1 VTTVLSDMN
10 LVSDERGKLT
20 FGEEHA
26 NLPFAPVRYFMVYD
40 VPIGTVRGGHAHKAC
55 HQFLI
60 AVAGSVMVMTDDGV
74 TRSEVLLDRP
84 DRGLHIPPLVWSEQ
98 RYEGADSRLLVMAS
112 ERYDE
117 SDYIRDHDD
126 FRSLRGPAR

>member
-1 VTTVLSDMN
+1 
-10 LVSDERGKLT
+10 
-20 FGEEHA
+20 
-26 NLPFAPVRYFMVYD
+26 
-40 VPIGTVRGGHAHKAC
+40 
-55 HQFLI
+55 
-60 AVAGSVMVMTDDGV
+60 MVMTDDGV

-117 SDYIRDHDD
+117 SDYIRDYDD